1 MTQAQDSQL
10 ADAAKLGDV
19 QRMMQLVAAGAR
31 INSDVDHSAL
41 VWAANEGHLEAA
53 RWLLDNGSD
62 VDPRA
67 PDKWTPLM
75 SAASKGHLSIAQL
88 LLEHGA
94 NPLRK
99 YTDGKNAIEK
109 ARDNNRH
116 DIVRALQNTPDE
128 VSYYDTVSDRVVQ
141 EVYSFKRRERFTF
154 IRKSESGDVE
164 AMQRESFFALD
175 DKSGLRRAFDEHVKR
190 GGKLSEE
197 DVFGDVMNKPRK
209 TLPPPTPARK

>member
-1 MTQAQDSQL
+1 MTQVQDNQL

-31 INSDVDHSAL
+31 INSDVEHSAL

-75 SAASKGHLSIAQL
+75 SAASKGNLSIVQL
-88 LLEHGA
+88 LIDRGA
-94 NPLRK
+94 NPQRK
-99 YTDGKNAIEK
+99 YTDGKTAIDK
-109 ARDNNRH
+109 ARDNNRAY
-116 DIVRALQNTPDE
+116 IVAVLKNTPDE
-128 VSYYDTVSDRVVQ
+128 VSYFDTVSDRVVQ

-164 AMQRESFFALD
+164 AMHRESFSSLD
-175 DKSGLRRAFDEHVKR
+175 DRSGLRKAFAEHKKR
-190 GGKLSEE
+190 GGKLDEA
-197 DVFGDVMNKPRK
+197 DVFSGALQKPK
-209 TLPPPTPARK
+209 LGNTNFKP

>member
-19 QRMMQLVAAGAR
+19 TRMTQLVAAGAQ
-31 INSDVDHSAL
+31 INSDINHSAL
-41 VWAANEGHLEAA
+41 VWAANEGHLTAA
-53 RWLLDNGSD
+53 RWLLDNGAQ
-62 VDPRA
+62 VDPGP

-75 SAASKGHLSIAQL
+75 SAAHKGHLSIVQL
-88 LLEHGA
+88 LIDRGA
-94 NPLRK
+94 NPQRK
-99 YTDGKNAIEK
+99 YTDGKTAIDK
-109 ARDNNRH
+109 ARDNNRA
-116 DIVRALQNTPDE
+116 DIVAILMNTPDE

-164 AMQRESFFALD
+164 AVQRESFFALD

-197 DVFGDVMNKPRK
+197 DVFGDVMAKPRK
-209 TLPPPTPARK
+209 KLPSPGHV

>member
-1 MTQAQDSQL
+1 MTQAQDNQL

-19 QRMMQLVAAGAR
+19 QRMAQLVAAGAR
-31 INSDVDHSAL
+31 INSDVEHSAL

-62 VDPRA
+62 VDPRG

-75 SAASKGHLSIAQL
+75 SAASKGNLSIVQL
-88 LLEHGA
+88 LIDRGA
-94 NPLRK
+94 NPQRK
-99 YTDGKNAIEK
+99 YTDGKTAIEK
-109 ARDNNRH
+109 ARDNNRA
-116 DIVRALQNTPDE
+116 DIVAVLKNTPDE
-128 VSYYDTVSDRVVQ
+128 VSYFDTVSDRVVQ

-164 AMQRESFFALD
+164 AVQRESFLVLG

-197 DVFGDVMNKPRK
+197 DVFGDVMTKPRK
-209 TLPPPTPARK
+209 TLPTPGRK

>member
-1 MTQAQDSQL
+1 MTQVQDNQL

-19 QRMMQLVAAGAR
+19 QRMTQLVAAGAR
-31 INSDVDHSAL
+31 INADVEHSAL

-75 SAASKGHLSIAQL
+75 SAASKGNLSIVQL
-88 LLEHGA
+88 LIDRGA
-94 NPLRK
+94 NPQRK
-99 YTDGKNAIEK
+99 YTDGKTAIDK
-109 ARDNNRH
+109 ARDNNRA
-116 DIVRALQNTPDE
+116 DIVAVLKNTPDE
-128 VSYYDTVSDRVVQ
+128 VSYFDTVSDRVVQ

-154 IRKSESGDVE
+154 IRKSENGDVE
-164 AMQRESFFALD
+164 AVQRESFFALD

-197 DVFGDVMNKPRK
+197 DVFGDVMTKPRK
-209 TLPPPTPARK
+209 KLPSPGHV